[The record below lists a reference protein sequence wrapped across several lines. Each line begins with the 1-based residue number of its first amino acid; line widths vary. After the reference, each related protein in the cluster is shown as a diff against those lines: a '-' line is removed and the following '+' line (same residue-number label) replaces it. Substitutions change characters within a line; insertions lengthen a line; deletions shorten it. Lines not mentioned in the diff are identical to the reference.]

1 MLRRSTTQ
9 FRSALRRLFSDS
21 LKNKWR
27 GLAPDE
33 RKRATTRVAAI
44 ALVVIFGFGTGWI
57 AGEAL
62 SGALRHS
69 SPEVEYP
76 TPAEAQPEPDAL
88 DFQSPSPALET
99 QRVADMGIVVLSHRE
114 KSAKGFG
121 WRVLKSIL
129 KGVRHH
135 NHHGNHRE

>member
-1 MLRRSTTQ
+1 MVRRSTTQ
-9 FRSALRRLFSDS
+9 FRSALRRVFSDP

-44 ALVVIFGFGTGWI
+44 ALVIVFAFGTGWL
-57 AGEAL
+57 AGKAL

-76 TPAEAQPEPDAL
+76 ASAEAQPEPDAL

-99 QRVADMGIVVLSHRE
+99 QRVGDIGIVLQSHRE

-121 WRVLKSIL
+121 WRALKSIL
-129 KGVRHH
+129 KGFRHH
-135 NHHGNHRE
+135 NHHGKHRE